1 MVLSSEYSRT
11 SYRDLIFYSLENDF
25 MDTAQFTAERLMAS
39 NPNSPDATYLYS
51 LVLYKTKRYKAA
63 FNVSGDYCGSHVG
76 CSYIFAKAC
85 IELKQE
91 ADGIRALLKTM
102 NEWKGLLK
110 SNETF
115 SPDVNACYMVLAKL
129 YNQVNDVQR
138 SSIHYANV
146 LKLNPFIFEAFEQL
160 CLMGVNVRV
169 DSIYKYNDDVPD
181 QILEEPMLNDDLDM
195 SNVSTRKV
203 SASGAVFGFP
213 SNQHTT
219 PTIIHS
225 NETSD
230 KVGFKPSSSI
240 FKTPKA
246 KSTKNFNF
254 TPKTPAFQTQSSTN
268 NNINPTTNN
277 IPTTTTAAATTYDP
291 SLLLTPNTKPYNM
304 SGSSSTYGSKRSI
317 NRNGSSLTS
326 RLIPN
331 GGVTG
336 AGTFANTNTH
346 PSNSSNTNRSNGTGS
361 LRNDSITGKRGISL
375 TFDIGKEI
383 IDRKLLLDSDS
394 EAILTIYA
402 KMAKAFKAMC
412 EYDCFRAIRM
422 FDSLP
427 ENERNT
433 PWVLSKLG
441 KLHFEI
447 VNYEEAEKYFIK
459 LRKMDR
465 TRLVDMEHYS
475 TLLWHLH
482 KEVEL
487 SFLSH
492 ELHEIDPTAPQT
504 WISIGNLF
512 SFKKEADEAIKC
524 FQKATKFDNKCV
536 YAYTL
541 QGHEYLA
548 CDAFERALEC
558 FRMAIVLDKRH
569 YNAFYGIG
577 MVYLKLGDFSKAE
590 FYFRKAVNI
599 NPVNVILIC
608 CSGMVLE
615 KLNKRD
621 DALSSYIYAS
631 KLQPLSMLALF
642 KKAQLLFLMKRFE
655 EALIDFEKL
664 QDMAPDEASVHFLLG
679 KLYKHF
685 NRKSEAIKQFTI
697 ALNLDPKGSHLIK
710 EALENLSNHDQ

>member
-1 MVLSSEYSRT
+1 MVFSSEHSRS

-25 MDTAQFTAERLMAS
+25 LDTAQFTAERLLAS
-39 NPNSPDATYLYS
+39 SPNSPDATYLYS
-51 LVLYKTKRYKAA
+51 LVLFKAKRYKAA

-76 CSYIFAKAC
+76 CAYIFAKASV
-85 IELKQE
+85 ELKQE

-102 NEWKGLLK
+102 NEWKGITK
-110 SNETF
+110 SSETF
-115 SPDVNACYMVLAKL
+115 APDMNACYMVLAKL
-129 YNQVNDVQR
+129 YSQVDDVQR
-138 SSIHYANV
+138 ASIHYANV
-146 LKLNPFIFEAFEQL
+146 LKTNPFLFEAFENL

-169 DSIYKYNDDVPD
+169 DSIYKFNDSSMD
-181 QILEEPMLNDDLDM
+181 QILEEPVLHDDLDM
-195 SNVSTRKV
+195 STVSTRKV
-203 SASGAVFGFP
+203 SGSGAVFGFP
-213 SNQHTT
+213 SNPNAT
-219 PTIIHS
+219 PVITLS
-225 NETSD
+225 NESNE
-230 KVGFKPSSSI
+230 KVNFKSSSI

-246 KSTKNFNF
+246 KLTKNLNF
-254 TPKTPAFQTQSSTN
+254 TPKTPALQNQSSGV
-268 NNINPTTNN
+268 P
-277 IPTTTTAAATTYDP
+277 TYD
-291 SLLLTPNTKPYNM
+291 SSILMTPNTKPFNA
-304 SGSSSTYGSKRSI
+304 SSSSYGSKRSI
-317 NRNGSSLTS
+317 NRNGSGITS

-331 GGVTG
+331 SGGG
-336 AGTFANTNTH
+336 QSGFSNANNPANTTG
-346 PSNSSNTNRSNGTGS
+346 TNRTNGTGS
-361 LRNDSITGKRGISL
+361 LRNDAITGKRGISM
-375 TFDIGKEI
+375 TFDMGKDI
-383 IDRKLLLDSDS
+383 IDRKLFLGSDN
-394 EAILTIYA
+394 EVVLTTYA

-433 PWVLSKLG
+433 PWVLAKLG
-441 KLHFEI
+441 RLHFEI
-447 VNYEEAEKYFIK
+447 VNYDEAEKYFIK
-459 LRKMDR
+459 LRKLDR

-475 TLLWHLH
+475 TLLWHLR

-492 ELHEIDPTAPQT
+492 ELHEIDPCAPQT

-512 SFKKEADEAIKC
+512 SFKKECDEAIKC
-524 FQKATKFDNKCV
+524 FQKATQFDSKCV

-548 CDAFERALEC
+548 SDAFEKALEC

-608 CSGMVLE
+608 CSGMVME
-615 KLNKRD
+615 KLNKKD
-621 DALSSYIYAS
+621 EALESYIYAT

-642 KKAQLLFLMKRFE
+642 KKAQLLFLMQRFD
-655 EALIDFEKL
+655 EALVDFERLKDL
-664 QDMAPDEASVHFLLG
+664 APDEASVHFLLG

-685 NRKSEAIKQFTI
+685 NRKNQAIKQFTI

-710 EALENLSNHDQ
+710 EALENLNREDQ

>member
-1 MVLSSEYSRT
+1 MLLNSEHSKT
-11 SYRDLIFYSLENDF
+11 SYKETIFYSLEHDF
-25 MDTAQFTAERLMAS
+25 LDTAQFTAERLMAS

-51 LVLYKTKRYKAA
+51 LVLFKSKRYKAA
-63 FNVSGDYCGSHVG
+63 FNASGNYCGSHVG
-76 CSYIFAKAC
+76 CSYIFAKCC

-102 NEWKGLLK
+102 NEWRGISK
-110 SNETF
+110 SNEMF
-115 SPDVNACYMVLAKL
+115 SPDVNACYMVLSKL
-129 YNQVNDVQR
+129 YNQVNDIQR
-138 SSIHYANV
+138 ASIHYANV
-146 LKLNPFIFEAFEQL
+146 LKLNPFLFEAFEQL

-169 DSIYKYNDDVPD
+169 DSIYKFNEDIPD
-181 QILEEPMLNDDLDM
+181 QILEEPMLNDDLDL
-195 SNVSTRKV
+195 SHVSTRKV
-203 SASGAVFGFP
+203 SGSGAVFGFP
-213 SNQHTT
+213 SNQMTT
-219 PTIIHS
+219 PTIITS
-225 NETSD
+225 NEIND
-230 KVGFKPSSSI
+230 KLGYKSSSSI

-246 KSTKNFNF
+246 KLTKNLNF
-254 TPKTPAFQTQSSTN
+254 TPKTPAFQNQSSANNVTNTNTN
-268 NNINPTTNN
+268 NNN
-277 IPTTTTAAATTYDP
+277 IPITYDP
-291 SLLLTPNTKPYNM
+291 SLLLTPNTKPYNI
-304 SGSSSTYGSKRSI
+304 STSSSAFGSKRSI
-317 NRNGSSLTS
+317 TKNGSSITS
-326 RLIPN
+326 RLIP
-331 GGVTG
+331 G
-336 AGTFANTNTH
+336 AGTGTFSNNINTNNNI
-346 PSNSSNTNRSNGTGS
+346 SNSLNTNRSTGTS
-361 LRNDSITGKRGISL
+361 YPRNDSVTGKRGISL
-375 TFDIGKEI
+375 TFDIGKDI
-383 IDRKLLLDSDS
+383 IDRKSLSGSDN
-394 EAILTIYA
+394 EAVLTVYA
-402 KMAKAFKAMC
+402 KLAKAFKAMC

-459 LRKMDR
+459 LRKLDR
-465 TRLVDMEHYS
+465 TRLIDMEHYS

-492 ELHEIDPTAPQT
+492 ELHEIDPKAPQT
-504 WISIGNLF
+504 WIAIGNLF

-524 FQKATKFDNKCV
+524 FQKATKMDGKCV

-548 CDAFERALEC
+548 CDAFEKALEC

-577 MVYLKLGDFSKAE
+577 MVYLKLGDFLKAE

-642 KKAQLLFLMKRFE
+642 KKAQLLFLMKRYDD
-655 EALIDFEKL
+655 ALIDFEKL

-685 NRKSEAIKQFTI
+685 NRKNEAIKQFTI

-710 EALENLSNHDQ
+710 EALENLNNKDH